1 MLLPVA
7 SSRAADRWRPILA
20 AGLTGLVCAACAP
33 GAGTAPLGLT
43 DPHAVSEPEPLATS
57 SITQQDLAPPT
68 TPAAKVAV
76 ADIEVSAPVA
86 ANIRKARDLRTAGK
100 KSEALELLDKSA
112 GADKDRALIGERGLL
127 ALELGQIDKS
137 VALLA
142 PAQNPAKPDW
152 RMQSAYGAA
161 LSAAGRQKEAQD
173 QFSKALAAAPG
184 QPSTAEGESAEL
196 ENLSQELLDKLKT
209 VETDEEAA
217 QLEEEI
223 LDAWLVSGSATVDT
237 LMERGLEYQGSEDL
251 AGARDA
257 FDRAIAIQPDYAEAW
272 NRRAVLFF
280 NDGKYDEAVADLESA
295 IQLEPRH
302 FGAWMGLAMIFESI
316 DRPAAAMRAY
326 EKALE
331 IHPHLEAA
339 EQGKT
344 RLDRIVNGSPL

>member
-20 AGLTGLVCAACAP
+20 AGLTGLACAACAP
-33 GAGTAPLGLT
+33 GSDIAPLSLT
-43 DPHAVSEPEPLATS
+43 DPPAASEPGSLATN

-100 KSEALELLDKSA
+100 KAEALELLDKSA
-112 GADKDRALIGERGLL
+112 GADTDRALIGERGLL

-142 PAQNPAKPDW
+142 RAQNPAKPDW

-184 QPSTAEGESAEL
+184 QPSILNNLALSYALEGRKDEAENTLRQAAAQTGDPQARQNLALVLGLNGKTGEASAITQSTLPPEKAK
-196 ENLSQELLDKLKT
+196 ENLAYFEKLGRTRVSEADGGATPAPMKSASVTADKPIM
-209 VETDEEAA
+209 
-217 QLEEEI
+217 QLG
-223 LDAWLVSGSATVDT
+223 V
-237 LMERGLEYQGSEDL
+237 
-251 AGARDA
+251 
-257 FDRAIAIQPDYAEAW
+257 PD
-272 NRRAVLFF
+272 
-280 NDGKYDEAVADLESA
+280 
-295 IQLEPRH
+295 
-302 FGAWMGLAMIFESI
+302 
-316 DRPAAAMRAY
+316 
-326 EKALE
+326 
-331 IHPHLEAA
+331 
-339 EQGKT
+339 
-344 RLDRIVNGSPL
+344 

>member
-33 GAGTAPLGLT
+33 GSGIAPLSLT
-43 DPHAVSEPEPLATS
+43 DPQAASEPGSLATN

-86 ANIRKARDLRTAGK
+86 ASIRKARDLRTAGK
-100 KSEALELLDKSA
+100 KAEALELLDKSA
-112 GADKDRALIGERGLL
+112 GADKDPALIGERGLL

-142 PAQNPAKPDW
+142 RAQNPAKPDW

-184 QPSTAEGESAEL
+184 QPSILNNLALSYALEGRKDEAENTLRQAAAQTGDPQARQNLALVLGLNGKTGEASAITQSTLPPEKAK
-196 ENLSQELLDKLKT
+196 ENLAYFEKLGRTRVSEADGGAPLAPMKSASVTADKPIM
-209 VETDEEAA
+209 
-217 QLEEEI
+217 QLG
-223 LDAWLVSGSATVDT
+223 V
-237 LMERGLEYQGSEDL
+237 
-251 AGARDA
+251 
-257 FDRAIAIQPDYAEAW
+257 PD
-272 NRRAVLFF
+272 
-280 NDGKYDEAVADLESA
+280 
-295 IQLEPRH
+295 
-302 FGAWMGLAMIFESI
+302 
-316 DRPAAAMRAY
+316 
-326 EKALE
+326 
-331 IHPHLEAA
+331 
-339 EQGKT
+339 
-344 RLDRIVNGSPL
+344 